1 MSWVHALYLLRLRDQ
16 LISLPWFQT
25 YLWERYLCSFVKF
38 PCSCAK
44 IWVFKNSLTPSR
56 TPLIRP
62 GVLTRTSWDGK
73 YSIYIPLK
81 KKFMG
86 YFFRLSTDFS
96 RPSHYCWHRSKLL
109 RQDNFWCA
117 VSLQAVR
124 LGRQYRSSTK
134 RYLEI
139 TSPTRICSQLCVW
152 SNGNLPCQGHGRERT
167 GARFQLERFSLR
179 GVTPG
184 RISLRVLRG
193 THTGLYCL

>member
-1 MSWVHALYLLRLRDQ
+1 MLLCKDLSIQ
-16 LISLPWFQT
+16 ELS
-25 YLWERYLCSFVKF
+25 YSV
-38 PCSCAK
+38 
-44 IWVFKNSLTPSR
+44 KNSLNLARR
-56 TPLIRP
+56 TNSNILRREIFYLHS
-62 GVLTRTSWDGK
+62 V
-73 YSIYIPLK
+73 K
-81 KKFMG
+81 KKSLWGISFVCQQI
-86 YFFRLSTDFS
+86 LAA
-96 RPSHYCWHRSKLL
+96 L
-109 RQDNFWCA
+109 RIIVDIDLNYYDNFWCA
-117 VSLQAVR
+117 VSVQAVR

>member
-38 PCSCAK
+38 PCS
-44 IWVFKNSLTPSR
+44 IQELSYSVKNSLNLARR
-56 TPLIRP
+56 TNSNILRREIFYLHS
-62 GVLTRTSWDGK
+62 VK
-73 YSIYIPLK
+73 K

-117 VSLQAVR
+117 VSVQAVR
-124 LGRQYRSSTK
+124 LGRQYRPSTK

>member
-1 MSWVHALYLLRLRDQ
+1 MLLWKDLSIQ
-16 LISLPWFQT
+16 ELS
-25 YLWERYLCSFVKF
+25 YSV
-38 PCSCAK
+38 
-44 IWVFKNSLTPSR
+44 KNSLNLARR
-56 TPLIRP
+56 TNSNILRREIFYLHS
-62 GVLTRTSWDGK
+62 V
-73 YSIYIPLK
+73 K

-86 YFFRLSTDFS
+86 HFFRLSTDFS

-117 VSLQAVR
+117 VSVQAVR

-139 TSPTRICSQLCVW
+139 TSPTRICSQLFVW